1 MVDMRRVA
9 GGKRML
15 AQRFRIGGI
24 ALLALLGLLFV
35 GSTYYTVEPEE
46 VAVVT
51 RFGKFNRIEPSGL
64 HFKWPLGIESA
75 DRVKADRVEQEEFGF
90 RTLQAGIRSTYSN
103 KDYPEESMMLTG
115 DLNQADVEW
124 AVQYKIKDPEA
135 FLFNVRDPKTTLRAI
150 SESAMRAVVGD
161 RSVSEVLTVG
171 KAEIEV
177 EAERM
182 LQEILDEYKAGIQIR
197 RVKLQDVFPPDQV
210 KPAFTD
216 VEAAKQ
222 ERETSILEANQAY
235 KKAIP
240 AAEGNAAKAI
250 GFAEGYKIDRVNRA
264 RGEAERFTKILAEY
278 QKAPEVTRQRLYLEA
293 IAEVLPR
300 IKRKIVIDDELSG
313 ILPLLNLTEK
323 GGN

>member
-1 MVDMRRVA
+1 MA
-9 GGKRML
+9 GGQQPM

-51 RFGKFNRIEPSGL
+51 RFGKFNRVEPPGL
-64 HFKWPLGIESA
+64 HFKWPLGIEA
-75 DRVKADRVEQEEFGF
+75 AERVKADRVEKEEFGF
-90 RTLQAGIRSTYSN
+90 RTEMAGVRSTYSTR
-103 KDYPEESMMLTG
+103 DYSAESIMLTG

-124 AVQYKIKDPEA
+124 TVQYKIKDPKA
-135 FLFNVRDPKTTLRAI
+135 FLFNVRDPRTTLRAI

-171 KAEIEV
+171 KAEIET
-177 EAERM
+177 EALKE
-182 LQEILDEYKAGIQIR
+182 LQKILDQYDTGLQIR

-222 ERETSILEANQAY
+222 EREATIL
-235 KKAIP
+235 KAQENRNRRTP
-240 AAEGNAAKAI
+240 AAIGEASKLISAAQ
-250 GFAEGYKIDRVNRA
+250 GYQIDRVNRA
-264 RGEAERFTKILAEY
+264 KGEAERFTKILAEY
-278 QKAPEVTRQRLYLEA
+278 QKSPEVTRRRLYLEA
-293 IAEVLPR
+293 LAEVLPQ
-300 IKRKIVIDDELSG
+300 IEHKIVVDEELRG
-313 ILPLLNLTEK
+313 ILPLLELSGK